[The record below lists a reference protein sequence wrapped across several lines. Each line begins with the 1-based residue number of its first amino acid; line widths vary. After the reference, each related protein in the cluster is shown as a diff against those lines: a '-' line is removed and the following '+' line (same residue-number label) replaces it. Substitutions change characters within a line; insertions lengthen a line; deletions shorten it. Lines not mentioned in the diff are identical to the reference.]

1 MPPTYVAV
9 KINFVL
15 NWLNILKAG
24 ISVEYSLY
32 SFLFGKSLSDIS
44 SVDTQFLSS
53 LSNSY

>member
-9 KINFVL
+9 KTNFVL